1 MYEKYKGAV
10 DIWSIGVILYVLMC
24 GYPPFQSENPIDLQ
38 NEIKT
43 GEISFYQADWAE
55 VSDKAKDL
63 IAKMLE
69 RDPDKRI
76 TIDKIYDH
84 PWIVDEVSNK
94 NLKSAK
100 IRLHNAI
107 KKIRAVLLAI
117 KYMKK

>member
-1 MYEKYKGAV
+1 
-10 DIWSIGVILYVLMC
+10 
-24 GYPPFQSENPIDLQ
+24 
-38 NEIKT
+38 
-43 GEISFYQADWAE
+43 
-55 VSDKAKDL
+55 
-63 IAKMLE
+63 MLE